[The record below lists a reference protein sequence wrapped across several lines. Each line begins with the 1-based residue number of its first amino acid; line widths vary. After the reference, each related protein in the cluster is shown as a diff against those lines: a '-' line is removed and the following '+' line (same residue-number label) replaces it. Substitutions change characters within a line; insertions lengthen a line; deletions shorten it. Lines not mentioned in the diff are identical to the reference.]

1 MHAAMNG
8 SLSIVQAFLQK
19 DSRNLNA
26 RNISKELIHQILALS
41 QFMRFQLIINYGIEL
56 MTLE

>member
-1 MHAAMNG
+1 MYAVMNG

-26 RNISKELIHQILALS
+26 LSISKELIHQIIPLS
-41 QFMRFQLIINYGIEL
+41 QFMIFLLIINYGIEM
-56 MTLE
+56 MTL